1 MRRAK
6 EVQVVFKDCQDKD
19 ATEMNQHRKESAME
33 KCNGEEQLKRTM
45 TKNAEDGAPAQDGRG
60 VTAG

>member
-19 ATEMNQHRKESAME
+19 AREMNQHRKESAM
-33 KCNGEEQLKRTM
+33 
-45 TKNAEDGAPAQDGRG
+45 
-60 VTAG
+60 

>member
-19 ATEMNQHRKESAME
+19 ATEKDLHCRRAME
-33 KCNGEEQLKRTM
+33 KSNGKGHCRRT
-45 TKNAEDGAPAQDGRG
+45 Q
-60 VTAG
+60 